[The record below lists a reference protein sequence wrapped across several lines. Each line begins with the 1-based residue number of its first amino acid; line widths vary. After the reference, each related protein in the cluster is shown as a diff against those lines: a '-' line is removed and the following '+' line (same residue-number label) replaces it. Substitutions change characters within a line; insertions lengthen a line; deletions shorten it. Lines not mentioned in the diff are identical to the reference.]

1 MAFLG
6 DQGGGGSWTLLKNVF
21 AVIYSLWLS
30 SSEEKAFKCVIP
42 VVATQMKFQIT
53 SPVILADHGLL
64 SRVKLN
70 TTSLA
75 CV

>member
-1 MAFLG
+1 MVDLV
-6 DQGGGGSWTLLKNVF
+6 KNVF

-53 SPVILADHGLL
+53 PLVILADHGLL
-64 SRVKLN
+64 SGVKLN

>member
-1 MAFLG
+1 M
-6 DQGGGGSWTLLKNVF
+6 DIVKKNNVF
-21 AVIYSLWLS
+21 AVIYSIWLS

-42 VVATQMKFQIT
+42 AVATQMKFQIT
-53 SPVILADHGLL
+53 SPVILADHRLLL